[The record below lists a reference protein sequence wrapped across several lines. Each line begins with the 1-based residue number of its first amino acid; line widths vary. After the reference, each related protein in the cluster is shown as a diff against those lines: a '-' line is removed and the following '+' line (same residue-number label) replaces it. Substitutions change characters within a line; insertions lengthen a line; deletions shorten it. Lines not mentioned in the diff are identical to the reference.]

1 MHLLHFSIR
10 SSITWLVFSQ
20 NLVGQWQIIRV
31 HIAHISHDGHDRRW
45 CRFFRPVP
53 LLALKRK
60 CWPDLAIFGYFVT
73 NLRTFWC
80 LFKRPKHLNS
90 VGCPK
95 IDKYEVRECK
105 GTTGVCV
112 FGNYEY
118 ESFQHWRISS
128 GDWILPTGN
137 SQYLKLT
144 LTGCWV
150 NVFPHS

>member
-80 LFKRPKHLNS
+80 PLYRPKK
-90 VGCPK
+90 VWQCPK
-95 IDKYEVRECK
+95 NDKYEVWPN
-105 GTTGVCV
+105 TTGWSLAVWRPAWPGTRV
-112 FGNYEY
+112 QGFLGERF
-118 ESFQHWRISS
+118 SFQRYIQSREMENKFW
-128 GDWILPTGN
+128 
-137 SQYLKLT
+137 Q
-144 LTGCWV
+144 
-150 NVFPHS
+150 FPDYFSV